1 MLSPLVSVKSRDSA
15 CTAKE
20 AFKVCVPQQ
29 YPFSSSVTMTVR
41 RLLFSVSLGTT
52 KCSRILFL
60 AIVSQLI
67 LVVLCALGI
76 KENLAHY

>member
-1 MLSPLVSVKSRDSA
+1 MLSPLVSVKSRESV

-20 AFKVCVPQQ
+20 AFKVCVPPQ